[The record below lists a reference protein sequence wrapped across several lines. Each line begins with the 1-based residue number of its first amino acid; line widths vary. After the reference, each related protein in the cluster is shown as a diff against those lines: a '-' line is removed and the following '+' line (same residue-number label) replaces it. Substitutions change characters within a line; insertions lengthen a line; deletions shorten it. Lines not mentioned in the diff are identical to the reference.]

1 MLQVQV
7 SGLESTL
14 GYFGTYQSRIEEKQ
28 NRLIQRLAEV
38 GVDAAKMQF
47 NSFAF
52 IDNPKPV
59 NVYARAE
66 ENGVSVI
73 AEGEQV
79 AFIEFGT
86 GVFYNG
92 SESYAGVRPPEVAG
106 IGEYGKGK
114 GKQNTWGYYDENGK
128 AVLTHGNPPS
138 NSMWYASEVILKV
151 IADIAKEVLAND

>member
-1 MLQVQV
+1 MLQVQCD
-7 SGLESTL
+7 GLESTL
-14 GYFGTYQSRIEEKQ
+14 GYFDTYQSRIEEKQ

-59 NVYARAE
+59 NVYAKAE

-92 SESYAGVRPPEVAG
+92 TESYAGVRPPNVLG
-106 IGEYGKGK
+106 IGEYGHGWGK
-114 GKQNTWGYYDENGK
+114 RNAWHYKDANGENRI
-128 AVLTHGNPPS
+128 TRGNPPS
-138 NSMWYASEVILKV
+138 NSMWYASEVILKI